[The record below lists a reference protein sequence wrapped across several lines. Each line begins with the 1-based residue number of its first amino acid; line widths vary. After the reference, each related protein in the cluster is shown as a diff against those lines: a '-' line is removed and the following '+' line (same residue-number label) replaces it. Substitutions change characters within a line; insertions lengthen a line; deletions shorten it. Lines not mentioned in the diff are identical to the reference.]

1 MMRGA
6 DNFHSHMVAW
16 MKIILPLLALGLL
29 STLFLISRNV
39 DPTKN
44 IPITDIDLE
53 QRADYLGATNPSF
66 AGMTNRGDRVSVRAE
81 QAKPGA
87 RDPEHLLAEG
97 VVAKLN
103 LISGTVI
110 DITSD
115 HAEMNQSKFT
125 ANLQGD
131 VNVVTTNGYDLK
143 TERLNA
149 RLDTLYAETPGP
161 VEGSAP
167 VGTLSAGRMVLD
179 TDQETG
185 AAHLLFT
192 DGVKLLYTPQIP
204 EE

>member
-1 MMRGA
+1 MLGA
-6 DNFHSHMVAW
+6 DNFHSRLVAW

-44 IPITDIDLE
+44 IPITNIDLE
-53 QRADYLGATNPSF
+53 QRADDLGATNPSF
-66 AGMTNRGDRVSVRAE
+66 AGMTNRGDRVSVRAA
-81 QAKPGA
+81 QAKPDA
-87 RDPEHLLAEG
+87 RDPEQMLAEF
-97 VVAKLN
+97 VEAQLQLV
-103 LISGTVI
+103 SGTVI

-115 HAEMNQSKFT
+115 HAEMNQGDFT

-149 RLDTLYAETPGP
+149 RLDRLYAETPGP
-161 VEGSAP
+161 VQGSAP

-179 TDQETG
+179 TDQKTG

-192 DGVKLLYTPQIP
+192 DGVKLLYTPQRP